1 MSILISN
8 SADAA
13 HYLKQNQQQLQQSL
27 NAYLPARK
35 LLEVA
40 KTQVVLR

>member
-27 NAYLPARK
+27 KLPIFR
-35 LLEVA
+35 
-40 KTQVVLR
+40 